1 MTAFG
6 RATGKAPG
14 RDIIVEIKSVN
25 NRFFDCSVKLPRIFA
40 FLEEKVKK
48 RLSERGISRG
58 KVDVFI
64 TIDVT
69 DTAGLE
75 VAIDKTY
82 AKSYIEAL
90 KNLSEEF
97 GLPFDVTT
105 TRVAQNRDIFA
116 VKRAEEDAEA
126 EWQALLPTLDE
137 ALDAFLAARNREG
150 ENMRRDIC
158 AKKAR
163 IMELAEKIPPLSKAD
178 KENQYAKMKERILE
192 LVGDS
197 VALDESK
204 LITECAVFADKIAV
218 DEETV
223 RLASHFASRMLSN
236 ASKWE
241 AFDNILEANE
251 PVGRK
256 LDFLLQE
263 INRET
268 NTIGSKACDL
278 EIARIVV
285 EMKSELEKIRE
296 QIQNI
301 E

>member
-25 NRFFDCSVKLPRIFA
+25 NRFFDCQVKLPRIFA

-48 RLSERGISRG
+48 RLAERGISRG

-75 VAIDKTY
+75 VEIDRTY

-90 KNLSEEF
+90 RHLSEEF
-97 GLPFDVTT
+97 DLPCDITT
-105 TRVAQNRDIFA
+105 MRVAQNRDVFA

-126 EWQALLPTLDE
+126 EWQTLLPTLDE
-137 ALDAFLAARNREG
+137 ALDAFIAARNREG
-150 ENMRRDIC
+150 ENMRRDI
-158 AKKAR
+158 AEKKAKVK
-163 IMELAEKIPPLSKAD
+163 ELAEKIPPLSRAD
-178 KENQYAKMKERILE
+178 TEKQYVKMKERILS
-192 LVGDS
+192 LVGDAAS
-197 VALDESK
+197 LDESK

-223 RLASHFASRMLSN
+223 RLSSHF
-236 ASKWE
+236 E
-241 AFDNILEANE
+241 AFDAILEADE

-268 NTIGSKACDL
+268 NTIGSKACDID
-278 EIARIVV
+278 IARIVV

>member
-1 MTAFG
+1 MIRSMTAFG

-25 NRFFDCSVKLPRIFA
+25 NRFFDCQVKLPRLFA

-48 RLSERGISRG
+48 QIAARGIARG
-58 KVDVFI
+58 KVDVYI

-69 DTAGLE
+69 DTAGVE
-75 VAIDKTY
+75 VEIDKTY
-82 AKSYIEAL
+82 AKSYIAAL
-90 KNLSEEF
+90 RKLSEEF
-97 GLPFDVTT
+97 GLPCDISTM
-105 TRVAQNRDIFA
+105 RVAQNRDIFA
-116 VKRAEEDAEA
+116 VKKAEEDAEA
-126 EWQALLPTLDE
+126 EWQALLPTLNE
-137 ALDAFLAARNREG
+137 ALDVFIAARESEG
-150 ENMRRDIC
+150 ENMRRDI
-158 AKKAR
+158 AEKKENVKA
-163 IMELAEKIPPLSKAD
+163 MAEKIAPLSRAD
-178 KENQYAKMKERILE
+178 AENQYAKMRERIFA
-192 LVGDS
+192 LVGDT

-223 RLASHFASRMLSN
+223 RLASHF
-236 ASKWE
+236 E
-241 AFDNILEANE
+241 AFDGILKSEE

-263 INRET
+263 MNRET
-268 NTIGSKACDL
+268 NTIGSKACNV
-278 EIARIVV
+278 EIAKIVV

>member
-25 NRFFDCSVKLPRIFA
+25 NRFFDCQVKLPRLFS
-40 FLEEKVKK
+40 FLEDKVKK
-48 RLSERGISRG
+48 QLSSRGIARG

-64 TIDVT
+64 SIDVT
-69 DTAGLE
+69 DTAGVE
-75 VAIDKTY
+75 VEIDRTY
-82 AKSYIEAL
+82 AKSYIAAL
-90 KNLSEEF
+90 RKLSEEF
-97 GLPFDVTT
+97 DLPCDITT
-105 TRVAQNRDIFA
+105 MRVAQNRDIFA
-116 VKRAEEDAEA
+116 VKKAEEDAEA
-126 EWQALLPTLDE
+126 EWQALLPTLNE
-137 ALDAFLAARNREG
+137 ALDAFIAAREREG
-150 ENMRRDIC
+150 ENMRRDI
-158 AKKAR
+158 AEKKANVKA
-163 IMELAEKIPPLSKAD
+163 MAEKIAPLSRAD
-178 KENQYAKMKERILE
+178 AENQYEKMRERIHA
-192 LVGDS
+192 LVGDT
-197 VALDESK
+197 AQLDESK

-223 RLASHFASRMLSN
+223 RLASHF
-236 ASKWE
+236 E
-241 AFDNILEANE
+241 AFDAILLSEE

-263 INRET
+263 MNRET
-268 NTIGSKACDL
+268 NTIGSKACNV
-278 EIARIVV
+278 EIAKIVV

>member
-1 MTAFG
+1 MIRSMTAFG

-25 NRFFDCSVKLPRIFA
+25 NRFFDCQVKLPRLFA

-48 RLSERGISRG
+48 QISARGIARG

-69 DTAGLE
+69 DTAGVE
-75 VAIDKTY
+75 VEIDRTY
-82 AKSYIEAL
+82 AKSYIAAL
-90 KNLSEEF
+90 RKLSEEF
-97 GLPFDVTT
+97 DLPCDITT
-105 TRVAQNRDIFA
+105 MRVAQNRDIFA
-116 VKRAEEDAEA
+116 IKKAEEDAEA
-126 EWQALLPTLDE
+126 EWQALLPTLNE
-137 ALDAFLAARNREG
+137 ALDAFIAAREREG
-150 ENMRRDIC
+150 ENMRRDISE
-158 AKKAR
+158 KKAR
-163 IMELAEKIPPLSKAD
+163 VKELAEKIAPLSRAD
-178 KENQYAKMKERILE
+178 AENQYQKMRERIHA
-192 LVGDS
+192 LVGDT
-197 VALDESK
+197 VPLDEAK

-223 RLASHFASRMLSN
+223 RLASHF
-236 ASKWE
+236 E
-241 AFDNILEANE
+241 AFDNILKSEE

-263 INRET
+263 MNRET
-268 NTIGSKACDL
+268 NTIGSKACNV
-278 EIARIVV
+278 EIAKIVV

>member
-1 MTAFG
+1 MIRSMTAFG

-25 NRFFDCSVKLPRIFA
+25 NRFFDCQVKLPRIFA

-48 RLSERGISRG
+48 RLAERGISRG

-75 VAIDKTY
+75 VEIDRTY

-90 KNLSEEF
+90 RHLSEEF
-97 GLPFDVTT
+97 DLPCDITT
-105 TRVAQNRDIFA
+105 MRVAQNRDIFA

-137 ALDAFLAARNREG
+137 ALDAFIAARNREG
-150 ENMRRDIC
+150 ENMRRDI
-158 AKKAR
+158 AEKKAKVK
-163 IMELAEKIPPLSKAD
+163 ELAEKIPPLSRAD
-178 KENQYAKMKERILE
+178 TEKQYVKMKERILS
-192 LVGDS
+192 LVGDAAS
-197 VALDESK
+197 LDESK

-218 DEETV
+218 DEEIV
-223 RLASHFASRMLSN
+223 RLSSHF
-236 ASKWE
+236 E
-241 AFDNILEANE
+241 AFDAILEADE

-268 NTIGSKACDL
+268 NTIGSKACDI

>member
-25 NRFFDCSVKLPRIFA
+25 NRFFDCQVKLPRVFA
-40 FLEEKVKK
+40 FLEENVKK
-48 RLSERGISRG
+48 RISERGISRG
-58 KVDVFI
+58 KVDVYI

-69 DTAGLE
+69 DTAGIE
-75 VAIDKTY
+75 VDIDKTY
-82 AKSYIEAL
+82 AKSYIDAL
-90 KNLSEEF
+90 KRLSEEF
-97 GLPFDVTT
+97 ELPCDITT
-105 TRVAQNRDIFA
+105 MRVAQNRDIFA
-116 VKRAEEDAEA
+116 LKRAQEDTEA
-126 EWQALLPTLDE
+126 EWQALLPVLDT
-137 ALDAFLAARNREG
+137 ALDAFIEARNREG
-150 ENMRRDIC
+150 ENLKRDI
-158 AKKAR
+158 AEKKAKVK
-163 IMELAEKIPPLSKAD
+163 ELAEKIPPLSRAD
-178 KENQYAKMKERILE
+178 TLNQYEKMKERINAIIGGA
-192 LVGDS
+192 VQ
-197 VALDESK
+197 LDESK

-223 RLASHFASRMLSN
+223 RLSSHF
-236 ASKWE
+236 E
-241 AFDNILEANE
+241 AFDSMLESTE

-263 INRET
+263 MNRET
-268 NTIGSKACDL
+268 NTIGSKACDT

>member
-1 MTAFG
+1 MIRSMTAFG

-14 RDIIVEIKSVN
+14 RDIIVEIRSVN
-25 NRFFDCSVKLPRIFA
+25 NRFLDCQVKLPRIFA
-40 FLEEKVKK
+40 FLEEKVKQ
-48 RLSERGISRG
+48 RISERGISRG
-58 KVDVFI
+58 KIDVFI

-75 VAIDKTY
+75 VEIDRTY

-90 KNLSEEF
+90 KKLSEEF
-97 GLPFDVTT
+97 DLPCDITT
-105 TRVAQNRDIFA
+105 MRVAQNRDIFA
-116 VKRAEEDAEA
+116 VKRAEEDVDA

-137 ALDAFLAARNREG
+137 ALDAFIAARNREG
-150 ENMRRDIC
+150 ENMRRDIVE
-158 AKKAR
+158 KKAKVK
-163 IMELAEKIPPLSKAD
+163 ELAEKIAPISAKDKA
-178 KENQYAKMKERILE
+178 NQFAKMKERIME
-192 LVGDS
+192 LVGDTVS
-197 VALDESK
+197 LDESK

-223 RLASHFASRMLSN
+223 RLASHFD
-236 ASKWE
+236 
-241 AFDNILEANE
+241 AFDSILETNE

-263 INRET
+263 MNRET
-268 NTIGSKACDL
+268 NTIGSKACDT

>member
-1 MTAFG
+1 MIRSMTAFG

-25 NRFFDCSVKLPRIFA
+25 NRFFDCQVKPPRLFS
-40 FLEEKVKK
+40 FLEENVKK
-48 RLSERGISRG
+48 QIAARGIARG

-69 DTAGLE
+69 DTAGVE
-75 VAIDKTY
+75 VEIDKTY
-82 AKSYIEAL
+82 AKSYIAAL
-90 KNLSEEF
+90 HKLSEEF
-97 GLPFDVTT
+97 GLPCDITT
-105 TRVAQNRDIFA
+105 MRVAQNRDIFA
-116 VKRAEEDAEA
+116 IKKAEEDAEA
-126 EWQALLPTLDE
+126 EWQALLPTLNA
-137 ALDAFLAARNREG
+137 ALDKFIAARESEG
-150 ENMRRDIC
+150 ENMRRDISE
-158 AKKAR
+158 KKENVKA
-163 IMELAEKIPPLSKAD
+163 LAEKIAPLSRAD
-178 KENQYAKMKERILE
+178 AENQYAKMRERIFA
-192 LVGDS
+192 LVGDT
-197 VALDESK
+197 VPLDETK

-223 RLASHFASRMLSN
+223 RLASHF
-236 ASKWE
+236 E
-241 AFDNILEANE
+241 AFDNILKSEE

-263 INRET
+263 MNRET
-268 NTIGSKACDL
+268 NTIGSKACNV
-278 EIARIVV
+278 EIAKIVV

>member
-1 MTAFG
+1 MIRSMTAFG

-25 NRFFDCSVKLPRIFA
+25 NRFFDCQVKLPRLFS
-40 FLEEKVKK
+40 FLEENVKK
-48 RLSERGISRG
+48 QIAARGIARG

-69 DTAGLE
+69 DTAGVE
-75 VAIDKTY
+75 VEIDKTY
-82 AKSYIEAL
+82 AKSYIAAL
-90 KNLSEEF
+90 HKLSEEF
-97 GLPFDVTT
+97 GLPCDITT
-105 TRVAQNRDIFA
+105 MRVAQNRDIFA
-116 VKRAEEDAEA
+116 IKKAEEDAEA
-126 EWQALLPTLDE
+126 EWQALLPTLNA
-137 ALDAFLAARNREG
+137 ALDKFIAARESEG
-150 ENMRRDIC
+150 ENMRRDISE
-158 AKKAR
+158 KKENVKA
-163 IMELAEKIPPLSKAD
+163 LAEKIAPLSRAD
-178 KENQYAKMKERILE
+178 AENQYAKMRERIFA
-192 LVGDS
+192 LVGDT
-197 VALDESK
+197 VPLDETK

-223 RLASHFASRMLSN
+223 RLASHF
-236 ASKWE
+236 E
-241 AFDNILEANE
+241 AFDNILKSEE

-263 INRET
+263 MNRET
-268 NTIGSKACDL
+268 NTIGSKACNV
-278 EIARIVV
+278 EIAKIVV